1 MGISDHS
8 EPMVGPESSLLMSIN
23 ENGLGL
29 VVEPIKTQKIYQ
41 VVFES
46 IRDSIINGELKAG
59 QKLPPERVLAKRF
72 QVSRTSIREALM
84 ALEISGIIEIKSSE
98 GSFIRQIETKTLIN
112 DLSAAIIKA
121 EDSMVYEMLEVRRLI
136 ESECAALAAVRASSF
151 NLARIRQHLDDM
163 AKSEFDEESGL
174 SADVNFHYSVAQA
187 ANSPILFDL
196 MKVLVNRM
204 KGTIRAT
211 RCYRFSQPNRFE
223 ETLNEHKD
231 IYIAI
236 SSNNPDRARS
246 LMTKHLIDIR
256 EEIAIISLVRNKL
269 TFITDEK
276 QSQADL

>member
-1 MGISDHS
+1 MENIDQP
-8 EPMVGPESSLLMSIN
+8 EPMVGPESTLLTSIP

-29 VVEPIKTQKIYQ
+29 TVEPIKTQKIYQ
-41 VVFES
+41 VIFDS

-72 QVSRTSIREALM
+72 QVSRTTIREALM
-84 ALEISGIIEIKSSE
+84 VLEINGIIEIRSSE
-98 GSFIRQIETKTLIN
+98 GSFICPIETRTLIN

-121 EDSMVYEMLEVRRLI
+121 EDNMVYEMLDVRRLI
-136 ESECAALAAVRASSF
+136 ESECAALAAVRASSL

-163 AKSEFDEESGL
+163 EKSENDEEAGL
-174 SADVNFHYSVAQA
+174 SADLNFHYAVAQA
-187 ANSPILFDL
+187 ANSTILFDL

-211 RCYRFSQPNRFE
+211 RCYRFSQPNRFV
-223 ETLNEHKD
+223 ETLNEHKE

-236 SSNNPDRARS
+236 SANNPDRARS
-246 LMTKHLIDIR
+246 LMAKHLIDIR
-256 EEIAIISLVRNKL
+256 EEIAIISLTTKELKV
-269 TFITDEK
+269 ITDDK